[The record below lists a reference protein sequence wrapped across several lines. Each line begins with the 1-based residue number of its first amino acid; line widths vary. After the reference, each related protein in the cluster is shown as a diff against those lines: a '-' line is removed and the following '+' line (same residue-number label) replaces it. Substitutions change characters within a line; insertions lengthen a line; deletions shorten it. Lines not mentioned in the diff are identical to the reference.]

1 MAANSCSRP
10 CPAYPRE
17 AVGPMPV
24 QEAGNILTYTNGTER
39 KELKC
44 GKVNYSDKYRIR
56 IGVKSLCEISADMGL
71 SLETADGELILFENM
86 FRPMPGTELTGCD
99 VKIRLMG
106 IFLESY
112 YEWEW
117 REKALKEGVLG
128 EVETRFGYND
138 DLIVDRIEGWTSATG
153 TTYPTAYR
161 IEEEGAPC
169 ILYVAIGKGIL
180 QLEFPDGET
189 WALVE
194 TGSSA
199 GE

>member
-1 MAANSCSRP
+1 M
-10 CPAYPRE
+10 
-17 AVGPMPV
+17 
-24 QEAGNILTYTNGTER
+24 
-39 KELKC
+39 
-44 GKVNYSDKYRIR
+44 
-56 IGVKSLCEISADMGL
+56 
-71 SLETADGELILFENM
+71 
-86 FRPMPGTELTGCD
+86 
-99 VKIRLMG
+99 
-106 IFLESY
+106 ESY
-112 YEWEW
+112 YEWDW

-128 EVETRFGYND
+128 ELGPSFGRYD
-138 DLIVDRIEGWTSATG
+138 DLIVDRVEGWTSATG

>member
-44 GKVNYSDKYRIR
+44 GKVYYSDKYRVR
-56 IGVKSLCEISADMGL
+56 IGDKSLCEISADMGL
-71 SLETADGELILFENM
+71 SLETVNGGLIFFENM
-86 FRPMPGTELTGCD
+86 FSPAPGSELTACY
-99 VKIRLMG
+99 VKIRITG
-106 IFLESY
+106 VFLETY
-112 YEWEW
+112 YEWDW

-128 EVETRFGYND
+128 EEENRFGYND
-138 DLIVDRIEGWTSATG
+138 DLVVHRVEGWTSATG
-153 TTYPTAYR
+153 TTYQTAYR

>member
-10 CPAYPRE
+10 CSAYPRE

-56 IGVKSLCEISADMGL
+56 IGEKALCEISADMSL
-71 SLETADGELILFENM
+71 SLETADGELIFFENM
-86 FRPMPGTELTGCD
+86 FNPIPGSELTACY
-99 VKIRLMG
+99 VKIRIMG
-106 IFLESY
+106 VFLESY
-112 YEWEW
+112 YEWDW

-128 EVETRFGYND
+128 EEENRFGYND
-138 DLIVDRIEGWTSATG
+138 DLIVYRVEGWTSATG

-161 IEEEGAPC
+161 IEEEGGPC